1 MSKKK
6 YVSNEISK
14 LHNVDE
20 IENLVKSMKNYIAN
34 DHTGD
39 DSVTDESAAFTENAF
54 DLLNAVTYLMYQ
66 GGHKGQEI
74 KENVELIC
82 KNTDKEIKGM
92 VGDMITSQ
100 QSKNTH

>member
-1 MSKKK
+1 MSEQK

-34 DHTGD
+34 DYTGD
-39 DSVTDESAAFTENAF
+39 DSITDESAAFTENAF

-66 GGHKGQEI
+66 GGHKGPEI

-82 KNTDKEIKGM
+82 KNTDKEMKQM
-92 VGDMITSQ
+92 VGDMIASK
-100 QSKNTH
+100 QSKNNH